1 MKVVKV
7 NCRMV
12 KGSGI
17 ETQPGEDGSRDG
29 LMMVFFWKSDILVF
43 SFNFGG
49 LDLTLYACILKMMS
63 RVEVHP
69 TGWLDA

>member
-43 SFNFGG
+43 FNLILEVF
-49 LDLTLYACILKMMS
+49 TLYACILKMMS
-63 RVEVHP
+63 RVEVHH

>member
-1 MKVVKV
+1 
-7 NCRMV
+7 MV

-43 SFNFGG
+43 FN
-49 LDLTLYACILKMMS
+49 LILEVLTLYACILKMMS